1 MDGMALPRISGGQF
15 VVAPDRRYDIDWL
28 RLGAVFLL
36 FFFHTACIFHPWSD
50 FYVKNDQLS
59 PLIAYI
65 FVWTVGH
72 WHMSLFFILAGA
84 STYFAL
90 RKRSGAEYVKE
101 RVKRLF
107 IPLIF
112 GTLVLVPPLSYLGL
126 LNHSDYSQSFIAWFP
141 NFFHLQTADLSG
153 YFLGGFTI
161 GHLWFVLHLFVYSLI
176 ALPLFLYFNRDAGC
190 RWTQRIAGVLT
201 KPAVLFLLFPALL
214 VLISRFPWV
223 LGGNPLFYIT
233 FFIIGF
239 ILMSDQRLMDK
250 IDKHRLVLLVLG
262 VVPLVGLIT
271 MSATNSWPANI
282 PGWADGIMDAY
293 RNAFVPWF
301 FILALLA
308 YGRRTLNFTNR
319 FLKYFAEGAYPIY
332 IVHQTILVAIAFFV
346 VQWGLGVGAKYA
358 VIVALSFAGTVLAY
372 DILVRRTNVTRF
384 LFGMKSRPK
393 KVRDAVLVRPVTD

>member
-1 MDGMALPRISGGQF
+1 MVGT
-15 VVAPDRRYDIDWL
+15 PDRRYDIDWL
-28 RLGAVFLL
+28 RLMAVFLL

-50 FYVKNDQLS
+50 FYIKNDQLS

-84 STYFAL
+84 STYYAL
-90 RKRSGAEYVKE
+90 QKRSGAEYIKE

-112 GTLVLVPPLSYLGL
+112 GTLVLIPPLSYLGL
-126 LNHSDYSQSFIAWFP
+126 LNHSDYSQSFITWLP

-153 YFLGGFTI
+153 YFLGGLTV
-161 GHLWFVLHLFVYSLI
+161 GHLWFILHLLVYSLI
-176 ALPLFLYFNRDAGC
+176 ALPLFLYFNRDSGLQWI
-190 RWTQRIAGVLT
+190 RRIASVLM

-214 VLISRFPWV
+214 VLISKFPSV

-233 FFIIGF
+233 FFILGF
-239 ILMSDQRLMDK
+239 ILMSDRRLMDK
-250 IDKHRLVLLVLG
+250 ADSYRLILLLLG
-262 VVPLVGLIT
+262 VVPLAGLII

-282 PGWADGIMDAY
+282 PEWADEIMDAY
-293 RNAFVPWF
+293 RNAFIPWF

-308 YGRRTLNFTNR
+308 YGRRLLNFTNR

-332 IVHQTILVAIAFFV
+332 ILHQTIIVVIAFFV
-346 VQWGLGVGAKYA
+346 VQWDLGAGAKYA
-358 VIVALSFAGTVLAY
+358 IIVTLAFVGTILAY
-372 DILVRRTNVTRF
+372 DILVRRTNATRF
-384 LFGMKSRPK
+384 LFGMKPRPK
-393 KVRDAVLVRPVTD
+393 KVRDIIPIRPVTN

>member
-1 MDGMALPRISGGQF
+1 LVGT
-15 VVAPDRRYDIDWL
+15 PDRRYDIDWL
-28 RLGAVFLL
+28 RLMAVFLL

-50 FYVKNDQLS
+50 FYIKNDQLS

-84 STYFAL
+84 STYYAL
-90 RKRSGAEYVKE
+90 QKRSGVEYIKE

-112 GTLVLVPPLSYLGL
+112 GTLVLIPPLSYLGL

-153 YFLGGFTI
+153 YFLGGLTV
-161 GHLWFVLHLFVYSLI
+161 GHLWFILHLFVYSLI
-176 ALPLFLYFNRDAGC
+176 ALPLFLYFNRDSGL
-190 RWTQRIAGVLT
+190 RWIRRIASVLM
-201 KPAVLFLLFPALL
+201 KPAVLFLLFPAML
-214 VLISRFPWV
+214 VLISKFPWV

-233 FFIIGF
+233 FFILGF
-239 ILMSDQRLMDK
+239 ILMSDRRLVDK
-250 IDKHRLVLLVLG
+250 VDKHRLKLLLLG
-262 VVPLVGLIT
+262 VVPLAGFIV

-282 PGWADGIMDAY
+282 PEWADGIMDAY

-301 FILALLA
+301 FILSLLA
-308 YGRRTLNFTNR
+308 YGRRLLNFTNR

-332 IVHQTILVAIAFFV
+332 ILHQTIIVVIAFFV
-346 VQWGLGVGAKYA
+346 VQWDLGAGAKYA
-358 VIVALSFAGTVLAY
+358 IIVTLSFVGTILAY
-372 DILVRRTNVTRF
+372 DILVRRTNISRF
-384 LFGMKSRPK
+384 LFGMKPQLK
-393 KVRDAVLVRPVTD
+393 KVRDTAPVRPAPN